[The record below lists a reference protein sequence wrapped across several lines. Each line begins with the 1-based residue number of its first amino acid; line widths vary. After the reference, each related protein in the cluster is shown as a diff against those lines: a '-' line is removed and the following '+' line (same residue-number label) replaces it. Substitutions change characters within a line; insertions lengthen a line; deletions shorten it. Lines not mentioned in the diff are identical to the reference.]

1 MRPLFPALCCG
12 LALAGTHAMAQA
24 PALSGP
30 APSPTATPAPA
41 ATPAARPATPSSFYV
56 EAGSG
61 RVIHTGRA
69 ITNLFAAD
77 PKVAEVR
84 PASPTSVFVFGV
96 APGRTTI
103 AALDQSGGVIA
114 QYEVTVRPSGY
125 GASEATVALQRAFPR
140 NHLSVQTSPTGLT
153 LTGQVPSA
161 ADAERAAAIVRSYV
175 GDKQTLDNRLNVAAS
190 VQVNLR
196 VRIAEISR
204 QVTRRFGIN
213 WSALGTIGRYG
224 FAGALV
230 TDPFNTPANPANNLF
245 AGYTGSSS
253 LNLNTVLDL
262 LAQDNLATILA
273 EPNLTAMSG
282 ETASFLAGGEYPIPV
297 AQQNNTISI
306 EYKQYGVSLA
316 FVPTV
321 VGDNHISLRVRPEVS
336 QLTSQGAVQLGA
348 GNSTIA
354 VPALTVRRT
363 ETTVELGSGQS
374 FAIAGLLQGQNTQGS
389 SGLPYAGDVP
399 VLGALFKSDNF
410 QRNETELVIIV
421 TPYIVR
427 PADNPQLL
435 ASPTDNYTPPNDV
448 DRVLLNRQLG
458 RGPKPKQE
466 LISTNLPGEAG
477 FILN

>member
-1 MRPLFPALCCG
+1 MRAPLVRGLAAALCCG
-12 LALAGTHAMAQA
+12 LALVGTQAVAQ
-24 PALSGP
+24 
-30 APSPTATPAPA
+30 TPKLPDPA
-41 ATPAARPATPSSFYV
+41 ATPSPAPAARPAAASSFYV

-69 ITNLFAAD
+69 IANLFAAD

-103 AALDQSGGVIA
+103 AALDQAGGVIA
-114 QYEVTVRPSGY
+114 QYEVTVRPSAY

-140 NHLSVQTSPTGLT
+140 SHLAVQTSPTGLT

-161 ADAERAAAIVRSYV
+161 ADAERAAAITRSYV
-175 GDKQTLDNRLNVAAS
+175 GEKQTLDNRLNVAAS

-213 WSALGTIGRYG
+213 WAALGTIGRYG
-224 FAGALV
+224 FAGALI
-230 TDPFNTPANPANNLF
+230 TDPFNTPANPANRLL
-245 AGYTGSSS
+245 AGYASNS
-253 LNLNTVLDL
+253 LNLNAVLDL

-297 AQQNNTISI
+297 AQQNNTITI

-321 VGDNHISLRVRPEVS
+321 VGDSHISLRVRPEVS
-336 QLTSQGAVQLGA
+336 QLTTQGAVQLGV

-389 SGLPYAGDVP
+389 SCLPYAGEIP

-427 PADNPQLL
+427 PADSPQLL
-435 ASPTDNYTPPNDV
+435 ASPTDTYTPPNDV

-458 RGPKPKQE
+458 RKPKPD

-477 FILN
+477 FILR